1 MASREYQAALELF
14 PKGLAIPGD
23 THEDVR
29 RKFAPAHGH
38 DPGPD
43 IAVEEGRYGGVFG
56 VWTAQKGEAA
66 QGREAAAQRGG
77 AERSAGPREDR
88 VIFFVHGGA
97 FVSCPAPTYTFY
109 AAWLARAARARAWIV
124 DYSLAPES
132 RFPRQLEE
140 CVAAYRGLI
149 REVDP
154 SRIAFAGDSC
164 GGGIALATCLR
175 LRDAGLPL
183 PACLVS
189 LGGWFDLEA
198 SGESA
203 THPVGEDRFVSP
215 AWIRERGRDYLGP
228 QGDPRDPHA
237 SPVHADLRGLPP
249 LFLQVGQVDVTRD
262 DAVRVA
268 QRAGRGGT
276 AVTLEIWPEM
286 IHGFQGLQGFCPE
299 AAAAIASASEFVSK
313 HVPD

>member
-1 MASREYQAALELF
+1 MASREYAAALEVF
-14 PKGLAIPGD
+14 PKGIAVPGD
-23 THEDVR
+23 SYEDVR

-43 IAVEEGRYGGVFG
+43 IAVEEASYGGISG
-56 VWTAQKGEAA
+56 VWTAQKGE
-66 QGREAAAQRGG
+66 RT
-77 AERSAGPREDR
+77 DR

-109 AAWLARAARARAWIV
+109 AAWLVRGARARAWIV
-124 DYSLAPES
+124 DYPLAPES
-132 RFPRQLEE
+132 RFPRQLEA

-154 SRIAFAGDSC
+154 KRIAFAGDSC
-164 GGGIALATCLR
+164 GGGIALATLVR
-175 LRDAGLPL
+175 LRDAGVPL

-189 LGGWFDLEA
+189 ISGWFDLEA

-203 THPVGEDRFVSP
+203 THPVGEDRFVNP
-215 AWIRERGRDYLGP
+215 AWIRERGRDYVGP
-228 QGDPRDPHA
+228 QGDPRHPHA

-249 LFLQVGQVDVTRD
+249 LFLQAGQVDVMRD

-268 QRAGRGGT
+268 QRAGRDGT

-286 IHGFQGLQGFCPE
+286 IHGFQGMQGFCPE
-299 AAAAIASASEFVSK
+299 AAAAIASASEFVKK
-313 HVPD
+313 HVPA